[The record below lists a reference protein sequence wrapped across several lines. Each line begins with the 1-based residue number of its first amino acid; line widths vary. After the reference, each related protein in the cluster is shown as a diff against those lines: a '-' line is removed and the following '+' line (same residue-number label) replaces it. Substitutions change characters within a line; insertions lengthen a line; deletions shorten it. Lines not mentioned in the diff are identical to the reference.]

1 MPRRER
7 DWEIARRRKR
17 KKEMK
22 KLRAKG
28 LLPSPA
34 QTVKSEAPKAEAPK
48 ETVKKKPEKT
58 PPKEVS
64 PETSKPE
71 VPIEGKGLSTP
82 ES

>member
-17 KKEMK
+17 KKESR

-28 LLPSPA
+28 LLGPPA
-34 QTVKSEAPKAEAPK
+34 EATKAEAVK
-48 ETVKKKPEKT
+48 EAGKKKPEKAPAKEAPPET
-58 PPKEVS
+58 PK
-64 PETSKPE
+64 ETSKR
-71 VPIEGKGLSTP
+71 EGTKEGEGTSTP